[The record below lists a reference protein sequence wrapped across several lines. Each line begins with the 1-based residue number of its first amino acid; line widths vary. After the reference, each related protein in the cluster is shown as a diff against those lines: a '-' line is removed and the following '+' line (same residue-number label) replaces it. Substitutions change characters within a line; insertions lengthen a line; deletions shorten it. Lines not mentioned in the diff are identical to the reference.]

1 MDWTR
6 VSYIYLHWQASSL
19 PLVPPGKPLYAE
31 YIMWNARLD
40 ESQIGIKVA
49 GRNINFNLKYADD
62 ATPMTVVEK
71 EL

>member
-1 MDWTR
+1 M
-6 VSYIYLHWQASSL
+6 
-19 PLVPPGKPLYAE
+19 PPGKPLYAE

-49 GRNINFNLKYADD
+49 GRNTNFNLKYADD